1 MSIPILSETWEKDR
15 PWRKFLTEKEMK
27 SLHPTALVMADYW
40 TKWLPKTCKRIQNE
54 GTNLKEY
61 FDKKGEKFANLLID
75 LMQQGL
81 AEDQAWEIVK
91 EEMFLPPEE

>member
-1 MSIPILSETWEKDR
+1 MSIPVLRETWEKNR

-27 SLHPTALVMADYW
+27 SLHPMAVVMADYW
-40 TKWLPKTCKRIQNE
+40 TKWLPKTCKSLQSE
-54 GTNLKEY
+54 GTNLKEF
-61 FDKKGEKFANLLID
+61 FDRKGEEFLEMEVD

-91 EEMFLPPEE
+91 EEIFLPPES